1 MSVSKPFFTVNS
13 CTGGN
18 QIYGLHVIVHNRL
31 FAERRVLDNFQ
42 GLCGPR
48 TKTCNN
54 NNNNS
59 RISIPPSVV
68 TSEACR
74 LVLKHKDFSQGQQA
88 WFAQLNKKSINPVM
102 LCKQRKLKQTNARQ
116 VSKLLSLSVTFSE
129 CLSKWLRR
137 FESIV
142 SDCRPDC
149 FCGLW
154 DRISD
159 CSCSLV
165 FLFWFLLMPTVVAW
179 LEYSVDPCWFCLWF
193 CLSAR

>member
-48 TKTCNN
+48 TKT
-54 NNNNS
+54 
-59 RISIPPSVV
+59 
-68 TSEACR
+68 CR